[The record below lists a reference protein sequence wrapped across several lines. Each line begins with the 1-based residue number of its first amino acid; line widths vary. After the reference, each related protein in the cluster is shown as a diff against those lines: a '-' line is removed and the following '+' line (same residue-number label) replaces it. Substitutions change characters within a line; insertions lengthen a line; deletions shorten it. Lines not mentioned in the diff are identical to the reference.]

1 MRLRERDFWTAADA
15 SRGST
20 TSGYER
26 FGRGGGHGNA
36 TRWNILLVHPCI
48 SPSISLIKRSL
59 LDNFQPRPSLSFIFC
74 SSHFLFPP
82 PPHHPPFPSL
92 QFSFNPPPQLVSS
105 TTLDTFLPFD
115 ARTQSNNPGPSRI
128 HPSTSSRLN
137 RGCRRLET

>member
-15 SRGST
+15 SRGTT

-82 PPHHPPFPSL
+82 PPHHPPS
-92 QFSFNPPPQLVSS
+92 
-105 TTLDTFLPFD
+105 LPFNF
-115 ARTQSNNPGPSRI
+115 RSIRPHSLSPPRLWTRSYR
-128 HPSTSSRLN
+128 STHEHKATTRVLPESTLRPRLD
-137 RGCRRLET
+137 